1 MGRLTMADIESIK
14 NTLEKLRTE
23 NMNVYGRISLID
35 DENIYEAINA
45 VEKLAHYE
53 DLEEAGRLIELPC
66 AVGDTVWAIR
76 SDINRNT
83 NEWEHEIRACEFKI
97 SWIDG
102 LGKWVFL
109 TKEEAEAKLTELKGE

>member
-1 MGRLTMADIESIK
+1 MDRLTM
-14 NTLEKLRTE
+14 RTE
-23 NMNVYGRISLID
+23 NGAALKLDNPQNEAEARKQLHDKYLI
-35 DENIYEAINA
+35 A

-53 DLEEAGRLIELPC
+53 DLEEQGRLIELPC

-83 NEWEHEIRACEFKI
+83 NEWEHEIRECEFKI

-102 LGKWVFL
+102 LGEWVFL
-109 TKEEAEAKLTELKGE
+109 TKEEAEAKLKELEGEKE

>member
-53 DLEEAGRLIELPC
+53 DMEEQGRLVEQK
-66 AVGDTVWAIR
+66 
-76 SDINRNT
+76 
-83 NEWEHEIRACEFKI
+83 H
-97 SWIDG
+97 
-102 LGKWVFL
+102 GKWEPLDSYVYECECMWQCSECGEDFYFEFGTPL
-109 TKEEAEAKLTELKGE
+109 ECRAYYCPNCGAKMDEVE